1 MNRSVG
7 MTLLVAAAFIF
18 RAGGDAEPTSSH
30 SIPAAQPPL
39 EVETKLPPRGVG
51 VRLLEE
57 HAPRADLIGP
67 SDLPKA
73 RVMIATVPDP
83 IASHLDWAFD
93 SHVDAIR
100 RAFERAGYVLDRF
113 EVPWDPTKRSNPRLL
128 GKPGAM
134 LFRRSASADVASPV
148 AVEPW
153 LVYLVGELSTG
164 GIDRAAFQ
172 SVLRER
178 RELVRADD
186 PANAQLLVVGPV
198 FSGSS
203 PSLRDALASAGE
215 CRVTTGAATSPKN
228 ASILGAPD
236 GTCHFASTLHTD
248 DALLDVIKTR
258 ILCEGLGLAPH
269 NVAVLKESTTDYGQ
283 SAIQEGSGG
292 FVSVPFPMSIGS
304 LRKAVVKSDPN
315 DPASTAMPGKSL
327 KASVDLDVYL
337 EQDRAETMFLAST
350 TLTPP
355 SIDLLLEEIARMLA
369 QRDIRAVVILATDV
383 RDKLF
388 LGTEL
393 KKRLPDIQLV
403 TTESNVL
410 YLRPELNRW
419 LRGMIVV
426 STYPLLL
433 RDRSWRPQSST
444 RDEQLMFAN
453 EGAEGTFNAV
463 LVQLD
468 RPQLTAD
475 YGVPIGLPELT
486 DGCERPAVWATVVGA
501 GTMLPLAVY
510 PTQPAFTQTPVPLWT
525 TVPASHARAP
535 NRAGRAA
542 HVAPRAS
549 GRSFLAML
557 GTSGFALLLLCSI
570 ALDWIDAA
578 RNGRLSTRILTDLPK
593 RAKDDWRLSA
603 DRLERISLALHH
615 ELYTLFLGMT
625 MWGLLLP
632 NVLLIC
638 LRDTWSIDA
647 LSPARL
653 LGVTA
658 LLVGLLWSIQRVR
671 FAGRIVGEHCCDAR
685 EYLHAKWPSP
695 LLRRQWILE
704 LVLRAGVVFLAVCY
718 VAANMALAVQIV
730 CLDVQTGDPAAFP
743 LFFHRAIEIDQ
754 GVSPLV
760 PLALIGAVLI
770 AWCGWHLARIRL
782 LATRVP
788 GERVFDVAPRSRSN
802 AQFFVSE
809 VRERLF
815 RILPNAHSVGV
826 LCALAVALCWLWF
839 SFERTLDGL
848 VLRAGAP
855 LPIFDVL
862 FRAGIMGALAGSIWA
877 GYRLTVVWRAFART
891 LYAHDALLSALPFT
905 AIKKELSVR
914 ANLGLWPGSHTRNL
928 PQAARSQW
936 ASLVATMAESA
947 GEPAC
952 PLSLAAVSQV
962 AKTREVVRLEADA
975 KAVRLLDDMIR
986 LLGDACPRVAN
997 EGGDDKPA
1005 AVPAW
1010 RTAMARVV
1018 ALELLLYV
1026 EWVIRHLR
1034 RLSFF
1039 LFLALVL
1046 TTLLISSY
1054 PFQPQQLVQTLSLFV
1069 FAAIVA
1075 CLVGLIGSMNRNA
1088 ALSNMAASEP
1098 GELSWDRTLFTNLA
1112 LYALLPL
1119 VTLISAQSP
1128 ALRKLLTDWL
1138 TPLVGFMVKS

>member
-7 MTLLVAAAFIF
+7 MTLLVAAAFLF
-18 RAGGDAEPTSSH
+18 RAGGDAEPTSNGS
-30 SIPAAQPPL
+30 SPAVEPPRD
-39 EVETKLPPRGVG
+39 VQTKSPPRGVG
-51 VRLLEE
+51 ARLLEA
-57 HAPRADLIGP
+57 HAPCADLIGP

-113 EVPWDPTKRSNPRLL
+113 EVPWDPTKRTKPQLL
-128 GKPGAM
+128 GEPGAM
-134 LFRRSASADVASPV
+134 LFRRSASPNEASPV

-178 RELVRADD
+178 RELIRAED

-203 PSLRDALASAGE
+203 PSLRDALAHAGE

-228 ASILGAPD
+228 ASILARAD

-248 DALLDVIKTR
+248 DALLEVIMAR
-258 ILCEGLGLAPH
+258 ILRDGLGLASH
-269 NVAVLKESTTDYGQ
+269 HVAVLKESTTDYGQ
-283 SAIQEGSGG
+283 SAIQEDRDG

-315 DPASTAMPGKSL
+315 DPASTAMPGKSY

-453 EGAEGTFNAV
+453 EGAQGTFNAV

-475 YGVPIGLPELT
+475 YGVPIGLPKLT

-510 PTQPAFTQTPVPLWT
+510 PTEPACSQTPVPLWT
-525 TVPASHARAP
+525 TVPTAP
-535 NRAGRAA
+535 QRAGRPDP
-542 HVAPRAS
+542 PRAS

-570 ALDWIDAA
+570 ALDRIDAA
-578 RNGRLSTRILTDLPK
+578 RHGRLSTRILAGLPG
-593 RAKDDWRLSA
+593 RAKHDWRQSA

-615 ELYTLFLGMT
+615 ELYTLFLVMT

-632 NVLLIC
+632 NVLLVC

-653 LGVTA
+653 LGVAA
-658 LLVGLLWSIQRVR
+658 LFVGFVWSIQRVR
-671 FAGRIVGEHCCDAR
+671 AASRIVGEHGREAR
-685 EYLHAKWPSP
+685 EYLHAQWPSP
-695 LLRRQWILE
+695 SLRRQWVIE
-704 LVLRAGVVFLAVCY
+704 FVLRAGVVFLAVCY
-718 VAANMALAVQIV
+718 VAANMGLAVQIF
-730 CLDVQTGDPAAFP
+730 CLHLQTEDPAAFP

-760 PLALIGAVLI
+760 PLALIGVVLI

-788 GERVFDVAPRSRSN
+788 GERAFDIASRSRAN
-802 AQFFVSE
+802 AQVFVSE

-815 RILPNAHSVGV
+815 RILPSAHSVG
-826 LCALAVALCWLWF
+826 LFGALSVALCWLWF

-877 GYRLTVVWRAFART
+877 GYRLTVVWRSFART

-928 PQAARSQW
+928 PQVARSQW

-962 AKTREVVRLEADA
+962 AETREVQQLEADPE
-975 KAVRLLDDMIR
+975 AVRLLDDMIR

-997 EGGDDKPA
+997 KEGVDKPA
-1005 AVPAW
+1005 VMPAW

-1034 RLSFF
+1034 RLSYF

-1098 GELSWDRTLFTNLA
+1098 GELSWDRTLVTNLA